1 MNLQAQADALFK
13 MDAELKAAPKNAK
26 GKINGTRF
34 NAIVH
39 RCVMAI
45 VHRCVMAIYN
55 DGEKIEDA
63 RAMAKEVWK
72 KYE

>member
-1 MNLQAQADALFK
+1 MNLQAQTNALFK

-26 GKINGTRF
+26 GKINGNRF

-45 VHRCVMAIYN
+45 HN

-63 RAMAKEVWK
+63 RAMAKEIWI
-72 KYE
+72 KYA

>member
-26 GKINGTRF
+26 GKINGNRF
-34 NAIVH
+34 NAIVQ
-39 RCVMAI
+39 RCVVAI
-45 VHRCVMAIYN
+45 WKS
-55 DGEKIEDA
+55 GEAVEDA
-63 RAMAKEVWK
+63 RAMAKEIWA